1 MNRAECYRMVHK
13 LVLILINHTHNIY
26 HNLNAHI
33 SIRVSAASAHQ
44 QHRRNSKIGALAAS
58 AHQHHQQQE
67 VLADLKMSERK

>member
-1 MNRAECYRMVHK
+1 MPQQFKKVLKKSGEKIIKYEINRAECYRMVHK

-44 QHRRNSKIGALAAS
+44 QHQHINSIGATA
-58 AHQHHQQQE
+58 
-67 VLADLKMSERK
+67 K